1 MRWTLS
7 IMIRH
12 APVDRPKPTPF
23 GSFLQIAAP
32 PLLRWSDRRPRGQS
46 EISIAQSRILENL
59 VAYLA
64 STVAGRDLSLHRLVG
79 KRLLADRLRE
89 TPLRRYQDIA
99 PYVERVA
106 RGEPDVMFPGRAV
119 ALAQTSGTTSDQAS
133 GERYIPQNP
142 RLLSHHARGGVA
154 ALSRLSRVA
163 GSEIFG
169 GRMLMLGG
177 STSLERN
184 PWGVPSGDLSG
195 ISVSRIPWF
204 LRPLYEPGRKL
215 ALESDWSA
223 KVKGIAARL
232 ADGDV
237 RLVTGIPSW
246 CQVLFG
252 EVCKQ
257 RGVAAAREAWP
268 NLQAFVHGG
277 VPMDP
282 CIPMMRHHLSP
293 DTWMMEVYP
302 ASEAFI
308 AVGARPWRL
317 GEGRTPDLELLTSHD
332 VYLEFLRDDQADRP
346 DLAVGAADLEPDA
359 LYRVLVTTPGGLI
372 RYEIGDLVEGRGAGL
387 VRFAGRIKARI
398 SVFGEH
404 VEGTRL
410 AEALAEAC
418 HATDSVVLGW
428 HVAPVFPTSADP
440 RGRHEWWVE
449 FDRPPADAERFEAVL
464 DEVLNRTVL
473 DYQAHRSGD
482 VQLLA
487 PRLRILPR
495 GAFEQVLVGK
505 GKWGGQHK
513 VPSAS
518 SNREWAD
525 LLAARPGE
533 SSP

>member
-1 MRWTLS
+1 MVS
-7 IMIRH
+7 H
-12 APVDRPKPTPF
+12 APVDRPKPNPF
-23 GSFLQIAAP
+23 GAFLQIAAP
-32 PLLRWSDRRPRGQS
+32 PLLRWSDHRPHGHS
-46 EISIAQSRILENL
+46 EISMAQTRILEGL
-59 VAYLA
+59 VSYMAPTAL
-64 STVAGRDLSLHRLVG
+64 GRDMALHRLAG
-79 KRLLADRLRE
+79 HKHTADRLSE
-89 TPLRRYQDIA
+89 FPIQRYQDIA
-99 PYVERVA
+99 PYVDRIA
-106 RGEPDVMFPGRAV
+106 KGESNVMFPGRAV

-142 RLLSHHARGGVA
+142 RLLSHHARGGAA

-177 STSLERN
+177 STSLEQN
-184 PWGVPSGDLSG
+184 QWGIPSGDLSG

-204 LRPLYEPGRKL
+204 LRPLYEPGQKL

-223 KVKGIAARL
+223 KVRGIAARL
-232 ADGDV
+232 ATSDV

-252 EVCKQ
+252 EVCRQ

-277 VPMDP
+277 VSMDP
-282 CIPMMRHHLSP
+282 CIPMMREHLSP

-302 ASEAFI
+302 ASEAFL

-317 GEGRTPDLELLTSHD
+317 SEGRTPDLELLTSHD

-346 DLAVGAADLEPDA
+346 DLAVGAADLEPGA
-359 LYRVLVTTPGGLI
+359 LYRVLVTTPGGLV

-387 VRFAGRIKARI
+387 IRFAGRIKARI

-418 HATDSVVLGW
+418 HATNSVVLGW

-449 FDRPPADAERFEAVL
+449 FDRAPTDPCRFEAVL

-482 VQLLA
+482 VQLLG
-487 PRLRILPR
+487 PRLRVLPR
-495 GAFEQVLVGK
+495 GAFKQALVGK

-513 VPSAS
+513 VPAAS
-518 SNREWAD
+518 NNREWAD
-525 LLAARPGE
+525 LLATCTGE
-533 SSP
+533 PHQ

>member
-1 MRWTLS
+1 MVSL
-7 IMIRH
+7 
-12 APVDRPKPTPF
+12 APVQRPRSTPL
-23 GSFLQIAAP
+23 GSFLQLAAP
-32 PLLRWSDRRPRGQS
+32 PILRWRDHRPRGRS
-46 EISIAQSRILENL
+46 EIANAQARILDGL
-59 VAYLA
+59 LSYLA
-64 STVAGRDLSLHRLVG
+64 PGALGRDLSLQRLVG
-79 KRLLADRLRE
+79 GRNTADRLRE
-89 TPLRRYQDIA
+89 FPIQRYQDIA
-99 PYVERVA
+99 RYVDRIA
-106 RGEPDVMFPGRAV
+106 KGESNVLFPGRAV
-119 ALAQTSGTTSDQAS
+119 ALAQTSGTTSDRAS

-142 RLLSHHARGGVA
+142 RLLSHHARGGAA
-154 ALSRLSRVA
+154 ALSRLSQVA
-163 GSEIFG
+163 GSDLFG

-177 STSLERN
+177 STSLEHN
-184 PWGVPSGDLSG
+184 QWGVPSGDLSG

-204 LRPLYEPGRKL
+204 LRPLYEPGQEL

-223 KVKGIAARL
+223 KVRGIAARL
-232 ADGDV
+232 ADADV
-237 RLVTGIPSW
+237 RLVTGIPGW

-252 EVCKQ
+252 EVCRQ

-277 VPMDP
+277 VAMDP
-282 CIPMMRHHLSP
+282 CIPMMREHLAP

-302 ASEAFI
+302 ASEAFL
-308 AVGARPWRL
+308 AVGSRPWRL

-346 DLAVGAADLEPDA
+346 DLAVGAADLEPGA
-359 LYRVLVTTPGGLI
+359 LYRVLVTTPGGLV
-372 RYEIGDLVEGRGAGL
+372 RYEIGDLVEGRGPGL

-418 HATDSVVLGW
+418 QATHSIVLGW
-428 HVAPVFPTSADP
+428 HVAPIFPTAADP

-449 FDRPPADAERFEAVL
+449 FDRPPADPERFEAVI

-473 DYQAHRSGD
+473 DYQAHRTGD

-487 PRLRILPR
+487 PRLRMLPT
-495 GAFEQVLVGK
+495 GAFKQVLVGK

-513 VPSAS
+513 VPTAS
-518 SNREWAD
+518 NNREWAD
-525 LLAARPGE
+525 LLARCTGE
-533 SSP
+533 SAT